1 VSARLG
7 TIGPAWNMIM
17 KTGVRVR
24 AIVAVLVLV
33 AGLLPPPAA
42 AADAEVDPGRAGS
55 YPVFAGEYTLPAVR
69 LPGLAVPVEMRALV
83 IAPAH
88 APGSRP
94 LILFLHGRHD
104 TCRDPRSETGG
115 WPCPHGSTAI
125 RSYQGFRYAQRL
137 LASQGYDTVSIAANG
152 ISAQDGDLADGGAAA
167 RSALVRLHLADW
179 AAWSAGA
186 GRTTAP
192 AVIRAVPPADL
203 SKVLLVGHSRGGE
216 GVSQA
221 ATDSSSPLAGF
232 SPVRWTIRGIVL
244 VAPTALNRN
253 PNPDVPSMTLL
264 PGCDGDVSDLS
275 GQAYVDATRGVGDG
289 RALHSAVWVAGANH
303 NYFSTAW
310 PADDYAWRGDRICS
324 PGEPTRLTGS
334 RQRAVARTYIAAAAA
349 LFVAGDDRVRPLLD
363 GTGAAAPSA
372 GRALVLAE
380 ALGGGR
386 TPLFVPARSDVVT
399 GARLCLEVTTCLDGR
414 DTARCPHFVP
424 LEPAAGDP
432 GRLAVAL
439 RWTAAGR
446 AVSLRPATPA
456 SVTGDTAVAM
466 RIVLPPDAPATRFAV
481 SVTDRDGR
489 RAALGDVSLTGL
501 PATAVTTAYWGQEV
515 RVPLTAAA
523 GLDRAHLIELRLV
536 PGTRTGAAWLLDAW
550 GWRAGTSPPSVESL
564 PRVDVA
570 AAVVRRGSVVIPVT
584 GRGAGLVR
592 VFLTGRTTTSQLV
605 ALHPAGG
612 PISVRL
618 GSGHPATVLAEAVRG
633 AVVGS
638 ARRVLDG
645 D

>member
-1 VSARLG
+1 
-7 TIGPAWNMIM
+7 M
-17 KTGVRVR
+17 R

-33 AGLLPPPAA
+33 AGLLPRPAA
-42 AADAEVDPGRAGS
+42 AADAAVDPGRPGP
-55 YPVFAGEYTLPAVR
+55 YPVVAGEYTLPAVR
-69 LPGLAVPVEMRALV
+69 LPGLATPVEMRALV

-88 APGSRP
+88 AAGSRP
-94 LILFLHGRHD
+94 LVLFLHGRHD
-104 TCRDPRSETGG
+104 TCRGVRSETGG
-115 WPCPHGSTAI
+115 WPCPRGTTAI
-125 RSYQGFRYAQRL
+125 RSYRGFRYAQLL
-137 LASQGYDTVSIAANG
+137 LATQGYDTVSIAANG

-179 AAWSAGA
+179 ASWSADPA
-186 GRTTAP
+186 RAAAP

-216 GVSQA
+216 GVAQA
-221 ATDSSSPLAGF
+221 ATDSAAPLAGF
-232 SPVRWTIRGIVL
+232 APVRWTIRGIVL
-244 VAPTALNRN
+244 IGPTALNRN
-253 PNPDVPSMTLL
+253 PDPDVPSLTLL
-264 PGCDGDVSDLS
+264 PGCDGDVTDLS

-289 RALHSAVWVAGANH
+289 RALHSAVWVAGADH

-310 PADDYAWRGDRICS
+310 TVDDYARRGDRICS

-349 LFVAGDDRVRPLLD
+349 LFVAGDDRARPLLD

-386 TPLFVPARSDVVT
+386 TPLFVPAASDVVA
-399 GARLCLEVTTCLDGR
+399 GARLCREVTTCLDGR
-414 DTARCPHFVP
+414 DAARCPHFVP
-424 LEPAAGDP
+424 LEPAADDP

-446 AVSLRPATPA
+446 AVSLRPAAAA
-456 SVTGDTAVAM
+456 SVAGDSAVAL

-481 SVTDRDGR
+481 SVTDREGR
-489 RAALGDVSLTGL
+489 RATLGDVSLTGL
-501 PATAVTTAYWGQEV
+501 PATAATTAYWGQEV

-523 GLDRAHLIELRLV
+523 GLDRAHLTELGLT
-536 PGTRTGAAWLLDAW
+536 PETRTGAAWLLDAW
-550 GWRAGTSPPSVESL
+550 GWRAGTPVLSPVRR

-570 AAVVRRGSVVIPVT
+570 AAVIRRGEVVIPVS

-592 VFLTGRTTTSQLV
+592 VFLAGRTTTSQLV
-605 ALHPAGG
+605 ALHPGGG
-612 PISVRL
+612 PIAVRL
-618 GSGHPATVLAEAVRG
+618 NDRRRPTTVLAEAVRG

-638 ARRVLDG
+638 ARLVLRAG
-645 D
+645 